1 MRQVELL
8 EKLERKRMDEGEEDM
23 GLALSWDG
31 GDGIS

>member
-1 MRQVELL
+1 LVVLSFGL
-8 EKLERKRMDEGEEDM
+8 GEEDM